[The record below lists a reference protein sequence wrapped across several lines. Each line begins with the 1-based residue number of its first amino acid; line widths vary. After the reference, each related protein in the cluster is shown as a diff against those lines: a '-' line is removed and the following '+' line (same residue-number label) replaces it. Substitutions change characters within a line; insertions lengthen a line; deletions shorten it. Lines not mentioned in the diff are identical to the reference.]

1 MEQAITECIRE
12 GILADFLSRNR
23 AEVKKMSIYEYD
35 EEKHMRQE
43 RTEWFQKGKEE
54 GIEEGIMQGMK
65 QGITQ
70 GEQDKL
76 RSQVAKKLRKGNSDE
91 EIAEA
96 LEENVDTIRR
106 LKEEILSSASTM

>member
-1 MEQAITECIRE
+1 M
-12 GILADFLSRNR
+12 LADFLTRNR
-23 AEVKKMSIYEYD
+23 AEVKFMSIYEYD
-35 EEKHMRQE
+35 EENHMRQE

-54 GIEEGIMQGMK
+54 GIEEGIMQG
-65 QGITQ
+65 
-70 GEQDKL
+70 EQDKL

-91 EIAEA
+91 EIAKA